1 MEGSVSKSILELPP
15 RSGNELNEGGK
26 EEKEGGT
33 GIGDKTRE
41 PSCEIRLAGPHR
53 PGRMGFILHKWY
65 GNPTLSGQDT
75 V

>member
-1 MEGSVSKSILELPP
+1 MEGSVSKSFLELPP

-41 PSCEIRLAGPHR
+41 PSCDSVSKSAPTGPAGIH
-53 PGRMGFILHKWY
+53 I
-65 GNPTLSGQDT
+65 T
-75 V
+75 